1 MNDSGPGANSTIV
14 AATPRGVPLSVGGYA
29 ISDSVIEFKLSS
41 ASTRTTIADGIGTGT
56 TYRHTGL
63 TNGLTY
69 NYWDFA
75 VNPVG
80 QGSQRSGRP
89 VDRRGW

>member
-1 MNDSGPGANSTIV
+1 M
-14 AATPRGVPLSVGGYA
+14 PLSVGGYA

-41 ASTRTTIADGIGTGT
+41 AFTWTTIADGIGTGT
-56 TYRHTGL
+56 TYRQTGL

-80 QGSQRSGRP
+80 QGPQRSGRP
-89 VDRRGW
+89 IDRRGW